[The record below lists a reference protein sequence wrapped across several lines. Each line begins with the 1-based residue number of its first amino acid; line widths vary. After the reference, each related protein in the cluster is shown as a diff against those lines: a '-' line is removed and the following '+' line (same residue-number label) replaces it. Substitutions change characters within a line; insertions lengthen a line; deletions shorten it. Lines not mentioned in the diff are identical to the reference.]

1 MGQKVRKLTNQVFDF
16 RSQQITRGCVN
27 WCNATAGRPPFCG
40 SDSTGL
46 RRGPGTGGLAEVY
59 SRRRPGLEVLGI
71 RSGVFLRLSIVSSA
85 GFEPIA
91 NESRRVPAGDDLD
104 EEQEE
109 VEEEQ
114 DEEEADEEEGEEIE
128 EDEEIED
135 KNMHGHARPTQTDQ
149 HETQP
154 EPPNLS
160 TRVNEC
166 TAKQKNKDI
175 KIVFQGGRL
184 LDFNCNRIFCQEI
197 NGFSLRKSEKRE
209 KSVCE
214 IQRCRIGS
222 QKKPEYNWLEEVIP
236 TSLPLGT
243 LLRDPTIPS
252 SSTAVTNRLPTEALA
267 QSSDLSSKP
276 PSQALLTGSSNTY
289 SFEPDSLANPE
300 LPSVAHDGMDL
311 DDQDELDEEI

>member
-1 MGQKVRKLTNQVFDF
+1 MSSSPLSSSLSSPSRTK
-16 RSQQITRGCVN
+16 
-27 WCNATAGRPPFCG
+27 
-40 SDSTGL
+40 
-46 RRGPGTGGLAEVY
+46 AEE
-59 SRRRPGLEVLGI
+59 L
-71 RSGVFLRLSIVSSA
+71 
-85 GFEPIA
+85 
-91 NESRRVPAGDDLD
+91 PAGDDLD

-154 EPPNLS
+154 EPPNLEHPRQRNAQRNRKVHNQKVIGTTILPV
-160 TRVNEC
+160 TRV
-166 TAKQKNKDI
+166 TRAAKQDKDI
-175 KIVFQGGRL
+175 KIVSKEAVFLISIATEFFVKKLTDSAFERA
-184 LDFNCNRIFCQEI
+184 
-197 NGFSLRKSEKRE
+197 KRE
-209 KSVCE
+209 RRVFVKYNDVASAVK
-214 IQRCRIGS
+214 RN
-222 QKKPEYNWLEEVIP
+222 PEYNWLEEVIP